1 MNRYWNAK
9 LEDKRVVQL
18 LAKGVSS
25 DMCKFDIKHNRCKR
39 TLLILNRVAPSKF
52 RIGDVISNHFSL
64 YVITDVDDYIYSLTR
79 LTSRYSII
87 HGSCCYINKTDE
99 HKWYLV
105 PYKGKKLQQVFEL

>member
-9 LEDKRVVQL
+9 LEDKRVVVL
-18 LAKGVSS
+18 LPKGISS
-25 DMCKFDIKHNRCKR
+25 DMCKFDIKRNRSKR
-39 TLLILNRVAPSKF
+39 TLLRLNRITPSKF
-52 RIGDVISNHFSL
+52 RIGDVIGNHYSL

-105 PYKGKKLQQVFEL
+105 PHKSKKLQQVFEL